1 MPNIIRDV
9 IPSLNETLLA
19 TLGDEVVYSQPAAGD
34 TTVTGLLSLGAAAE
48 QLRPGTVGTIWFR
61 LADLPLPPKD
71 GDRMTFGG
79 FRYAVSGA
87 PEDDGYGGA
96 TLALRLLGEVVS

>member
-1 MPNIIRDV
+1 MPNLIRESM
-9 IPSLNETLLA
+9 PLMREAQLA
-19 TLGDEVVYSQPAAGD
+19 NLGESVVYSQPAAGE
-34 TTVTGLLSLGAAAE
+34 TTVIGLLRLGASAE
-48 QLRPGTVGTIWFR
+48 QSRPGAAGTLWLRIS
-61 LADLPLPPKD
+61 DLPVPPRD

-96 TLALRLLGEVVS
+96 TLALRLLGEVV